1 MNVLVMGA
9 SGYIGS
15 HLVPLLAEH
24 GHRVR
29 AAARNLDALTARGWT
44 DVDCVAADVLRP
56 ETLDA
61 ALAHVEVAYYLVHS
75 MGSGKGFPQLDRT
88 AARNFRRAAERAGA
102 KRIVYL
108 GGLLPSGERS
118 VHLDSRAETGEIL
131 RDGPIP
137 VTELRAGIIVGAG
150 SAVSR

>member
-75 MGSGKGFPQLDRT
+75 MGSGKEFPQLDRT
-88 AARNFRRAAERAGA
+88 AARNFRRAAERAGVT
-102 KRIVYL
+102 RIV
-108 GGLLPSGERS
+108 
-118 VHLDSRAETGEIL
+118 
-131 RDGPIP
+131 
-137 VTELRAGIIVGAG
+137 
-150 SAVSR
+150 